1 MNHQDGSLNRKYQR
15 LVELVKSLNR
25 VVVAFSGGV
34 DSTLLLKV
42 AADVLKE
49 NVLAVTALSDT
60 FPQRE
65 RKNAERLAKEMGIEH
80 LWVETREMKMPAF
93 VNNPSDKCYICKHH
107 RFGMLV
113 ELART
118 RGFDVVVDG
127 ENADDHQDYR
137 PGRRA
142 ARKWGVKSP
151 LNDAGLNKADIRRLS
166 KKMGLPTWNTPSSA
180 CLASR
185 IPYHQKITAEKLKQV
200 ESAEAFLR
208 QQGVSGQIRVRL
220 DKGLACIE
228 VDPGEISRL
237 AAEAMRKIVLE
248 RFVALGFK
256 GVFLDLSGYTM
267 GSLNRDLPENAE
279 DAGRS
284 TH

>member
-1 MNHQDGSLNRKYQR
+1 MHHQDSTLNRKYQR
-15 LVELVKSLNR
+15 LVDLVKSLNR

-34 DSTLLLKV
+34 DSTFMLKV

-60 FPQRE
+60 FPQHE
-65 RKNAERLAKEMGIEH
+65 RKNAERLAKEMGIAH
-80 LWVETREMKMPAF
+80 LCVETREMKMPAF
-93 VNNPSDKCYICKHH
+93 VNNPSNKCYICKHH
-107 RFGMLV
+107 RFGLLV

-127 ENADDHQDYR
+127 ENADDCQDYR
-137 PGRRA
+137 PGWRA
-142 ARKWGVKSP
+142 ARQWGVKSP

-166 KKMGLPTWNTPSSA
+166 KKMGLPTWNTPASA

-185 IPYHQKITAEKLKQV
+185 IPYHQIITKEKLKQV
-200 ESAEAFLR
+200 ESAEMFLR
-208 QQGVSGQIRVRL
+208 QLGMSGQVRVRL

-237 AAEAMRKIVLE
+237 AEETMRKKVLE
-248 RFVALGFK
+248 RFIALGFK
-256 GVFLDLSGYTM
+256 GVFLDLGGYTM
-267 GSLNRDLPENAE
+267 GSLNRDLPQIAE
-279 DAGRS
+279 TSGGS